1 MLVKKKRNKSGGE
14 IPTASLPDIVFMLL
28 LFFLVT
34 TTIDMD
40 KGLGLVLPEK
50 GDSQVEVHKKN
61 ITNILVNASGKIAL
75 DHEDDVR
82 IIDVRELK
90 HIAKQLIAT
99 NDKMIF
105 SVKTDNRTKY
115 RVYIDVID
123 QLKQANAKR
132 ISIADPEN

>member
-1 MLVKKKRNKSGGE
+1 
-14 IPTASLPDIVFMLL
+14 MLL

-132 ISIADPEN
+132 ISIVDPEN